1 MMDYSWMVSQA
12 MTDRRALVARGWSVD
27 AVDNLSWKEVT
38 DVLSDYKRRDAE
50 RTDQIYSLNKENTN
64 A

>member
-12 MTDRRALVARGWSVD
+12 LTDRRALVARGWSVD

-38 DVLSDYKRRDAE
+38 DVLFDYKRRDAE
-50 RTDQIYSLNKENTN
+50 KMEADHANG
-64 A
+64 

>member
-1 MMDYSWMVSQA
+1 